1 MLFRSVNSDT
11 PMIRT
16 DSVLNLID
24 SHLEQKSKISILI
37 DTFDVDIPGDY
48 GAITKSKD
56 GKITGIS
63 ENKNVNETK
72 FREFNV
78 GLYCVNL
85 IWLKK
90 SISKINSH
98 NKELYITD
106 LVGISANEGFDVN
119 YSFPLSKYESIGIND
134 KYQLSVANK
143 IAFKRKNIDLM
154 RKGVNIID
162 PDNTYVDYNCD
173 IESDSTIQP
182 GTIVKSNSIIKT
194 NCIIGPNTEISNSL
208 IAKNTII
215 KKSVVSDSKIGSQ
228 VKIGP
233 YSNIRKNSDIRN
245 KVYIGTNAEVKKSK
259 IDSGTKLG
267 HFCYIG
273 DSMIE
278 KNVNIGAGTVTCNYD
293 GKEKQKTNILKN
305 AFIGSGTMIVAP
317 VIIGQNAV
325 VGAGSVVTK
334 NVGNDQ
340 LVYGNPATIK
350 KSL

>member
-1 MLFRSVNSDT
+1 
-11 PMIRT
+11 
-16 DSVLNLID
+16 
-24 SHLEQKSKISILI
+24 
-37 DTFDVDIPGDY
+37 
-48 GAITKSKD
+48 
-56 GKITGIS
+56 
-63 ENKNVNETK
+63 
-72 FREFNV
+72 
-78 GLYCVNL
+78 
-85 IWLKK
+85 
-90 SISKINSH
+90 
-98 NKELYITD
+98 
-106 LVGISANEGFDVN
+106 
-119 YSFPLSKYESIGIND
+119 
-134 KYQLSVANK
+134 
-143 IAFKRKNIDLM
+143 M

-215 KKSVVSDSKIGSQ
+215 KKSVVSDSKIGSE

-233 YSNIRKNSDIRN
+233 YSHIRQNSNISN

-259 IDSGTKLG
+259 IESGTKLG

-278 KNVNIGAGTVTCNYD
+278 KNVNIGAGTVTCNFD

-334 NVGNDQ
+334 DVRNDQ
-340 LVYGNPATIK
+340 LVYGNPATVK

>member
-1 MLFRSVNSDT
+1 M
-11 PMIRT
+11 
-16 DSVLNLID
+16 
-24 SHLEQKSKISILI
+24 
-37 DTFDVDIPGDY
+37 
-48 GAITKSKD
+48 
-56 GKITGIS
+56 
-63 ENKNVNETK
+63 
-72 FREFNV
+72 
-78 GLYCVNL
+78 YCVNL

-106 LVGISANEGFDVN
+106 LVGIAANEGLDVN

-215 KKSVVSDSKIGSQ
+215 KKSVVSDSKIGSE

-233 YSNIRKNSDIRN
+233 YSHIRQNSNISN
-245 KVYIGTNAEVKKSK
+245 KVYIGIA
-259 IDSGTKLG
+259 
-267 HFCYIG
+267 
-273 DSMIE
+273 
-278 KNVNIGAGTVTCNYD
+278 
-293 GKEKQKTNILKN
+293 
-305 AFIGSGTMIVAP
+305 
-317 VIIGQNAV
+317 
-325 VGAGSVVTK
+325 
-334 NVGNDQ
+334 
-340 LVYGNPATIK
+340 
-350 KSL
+350 